1 MAGLEMK
8 DCYSLKEETSE
19 ILCKLGGQY
28 RIDDFID
35 NVELRLDHTQ
45 ILPGT
50 VKKIDGNTVLID
62 TPLNYKL
69 GQGVSIGGYETGG
82 KGFRLMEVSI
92 TDYPVFADAKITRRI
107 YK

>member
-1 MAGLEMK
+1 MK
-8 DCYSLKEETSE
+8 YYA
-19 ILCKLGGQY
+19 KLGGQY

-35 NVELRLDHTQ
+35 EVELRLDQ
-45 ILPGT
+45 NEILPGSIT
-50 VKKIDGNTVLID
+50 KIDGNTVLID

-69 GQGVSIGGYETGG
+69 GQGVSLGGFETGG

>member
-1 MAGLEMK
+1 MK
-8 DCYSLKEETSE
+8 YYA
-19 ILCKLGGQY
+19 KLGGQY
-28 RIDDFID
+28 NIDDLID
-35 NVELRLDHTQ
+35 EVELRLDHTQ
-45 ILPGT
+45 ILPG
-50 VKKIDGNTVLID
+50 VIKKIDGNTVLID

-92 TDYPVFADAKITRRI
+92 TDYPVFVDAKITRRI

>member
-1 MAGLEMK
+1 MK
-8 DCYSLKEETSE
+8 YYA
-19 ILCKLGGQY
+19 KLGGQY

-62 TPLNYKL
+62 TPLNYRI
-69 GQGVSIGGYETGG
+69 GQGVSLGGYETGG

>member
-1 MAGLEMK
+1 MK
-8 DCYSLKEETSE
+8 YYA
-19 ILCKLGGQY
+19 KLGGQY

-45 ILPGT
+45 ILPGSIT
-50 VKKIDGNTVLID
+50 KIDTDTVLID
-62 TPLNYKL
+62 TPLNYRI
-69 GQGVSIGGYETGG
+69 GQGVSIGGYETGA

-92 TDYPVFADAKITRRI
+92 TDYPVFQDAKITRRI

>member
-1 MAGLEMK
+1 MK
-8 DCYSLKEETSE
+8 YYV
-19 ILCKLGGQY
+19 KLGGKY
-28 RIDDFID
+28 NIDDLID
-35 NVELRLDHTQ
+35 EVELRLDHTQ

-50 VKKIDGNTVLID
+50 IKKIDGNTVLID

-69 GQGVSIGGYETGG
+69 GQGVSIGGFETGG

-92 TDYPVFADAKITRRI
+92 TDYPVFQDAKITRRI

>member
-1 MAGLEMK
+1 MK
-8 DCYSLKEETSE
+8 YYA
-19 ILCKLGGQY
+19 KLGGQY

-69 GQGVSIGGYETGG
+69 GQGISIGGFETGG
-82 KGFRLMEVSI
+82 KGFRLMELSI

>member
-1 MAGLEMK
+1 MK
-8 DCYSLKEETSE
+8 YYA
-19 ILCKLGGQY
+19 KLGGKY

-50 VKKIDGNTVLID
+50 ITKIDGNTVLID
-62 TPLNYKL
+62 TPLNYSI
-69 GQGVSIGGYETGG
+69 GQGCSIGGYETGG
-82 KGFRLMEVSI
+82 KGFRLMELSI

>member
-1 MAGLEMK
+1 MK
-8 DCYSLKEETSE
+8 YYA
-19 ILCKLGGQY
+19 KLGGQY

-45 ILPGT
+45 ILPGKVT
-50 VKKIDGNTVLID
+50 KIDGNTVLID
-62 TPLNYKL
+62 TPLRYKL
-69 GQGVSIGGYETGG
+69 GQGVSIGGFETGG

-92 TDYPVFADAKITRRI
+92 TDYPVFQDAMITRRI

>member
-1 MAGLEMK
+1 MK
-8 DCYSLKEETSE
+8 YYA
-19 ILCKLGGQY
+19 KLGSQY
-28 RIDDFID
+28 NIDDLID
-35 NVELRLDHTQ
+35 EVELRLDHTQ

-62 TPLNYKL
+62 TPLNYRI

-82 KGFRLMEVSI
+82 KGFRLMELSI
-92 TDYPVFADAKITRRI
+92 TDYPVFEDAKITRRI

>member
-1 MAGLEMK
+1 MK
-8 DCYSLKEETSE
+8 YYA
-19 ILCKLGGQY
+19 KLGGQY
-28 RIDDFID
+28 RIDDLID
-35 NVELRLDHTQ
+35 EVQLRLDHKE

-62 TPLNYKL
+62 TPLNYRI
-69 GQGVSIGGYETGG
+69 GQGVSIGGFETGG
-82 KGFRLMEVSI
+82 KGFRLMELSI

>member
-1 MAGLEMK
+1 MK
-8 DCYSLKEETSE
+8 YYA
-19 ILCKLGGQY
+19 KLGGQY

-35 NVELRLDHTQ
+35 NVELRLDHNE
-45 ILPGT
+45 ILPGSII
-50 VKKIDGNTVLID
+50 KIDRNTVLID

-69 GQGVSIGGYETGG
+69 GQGVSIGGFETGG
-82 KGFRLMEVSI
+82 KGFRLMELSI